1 MLKHL
6 DLSLRMCMHIAGC
19 FASSISFGTS
29 KSQDNQS
36 FGKLGKNLVT
46 GLIIV
51 AESRGKALPL
61 ITR

>member
-1 MLKHL
+1 
-6 DLSLRMCMHIAGC
+6 MCMHIAGC